1 MLNIFYNEWRGFIR
15 NKLFIF
21 FSLFFLLSLII
32 TTIFGVIQNDTQRQ
46 SQREAHDH
54 IRSQWDDL
62 DNYNAHGAAHFGT
75 YAFKPNTVLNSLDEG
90 INSVTG
96 VVLRLEGHKQNDVTF
111 SERSQSLEVSKF
123 GKFKP
128 SLLFQF
134 IIPIFLIFL
143 SFNTYTSE
151 LHSGR
156 LKLLVIQGNSLLKI
170 VFAKIITLLSLSFIL
185 LFITMLIQFVL
196 NFNSF
201 LPDEIYRLIVF
212 FFSYL
217 IYYFIIIS
225 LTILFSMLFKNNV
238 SVLSTVIIVWL
249 LWTVF
254 LPKTVGNFTESISPL
269 PTRFDLNKDMKEDRS
284 KGIDGHNPSDQR
296 IAKLEKETLE
306 KYGKESLD
314 ELRDTS
320 KMDKTVNFSGI
331 VLQADEEYGNKVW
344 DKHFGEVYSI
354 LKRQKEHYQISGLI
368 NPFASLQSLSMGSCG
383 TDLIHHLDFLNQAE
397 VYRRYFVKS
406 LNHEYTF
413 VSLIGENARMSN
425 NEFFRSIKDFNYTSS
440 SFLSLVSYYILD
452 LFFLLFWFLT
462 LVFVIIYVSRKIIL
476 E

>member
-156 LKLLVIQGNSLLKI
+156 LKLLVIQGNSLFKI